1 MAETMVNQ
9 CFACDAPLAN
19 DRDDAGIVCIE
30 RFYTNIELC
39 PHCLGLAETYDGEYG
54 ETCMTRMNLASLIT
68 KSESIRKLRKQKLQ
82 QEDGRYRYYML
93 MRPPQPGAFPKGA
106 IELKDF
112 GQRVYIPEIGREAWA
127 MLVYDHKLDNETIWE
142 YELKEPG
149 I

>member
-1 MAETMVNQ
+1 MAEINER
-9 CFACDAPLAN
+9 CFACDAPIMAS
-19 DRDDAGIVCIE
+19 GIENIVSVE
-30 RFYTNIELC
+30 DFYTVVQLC
-39 PHCLGLAETYDGEYG
+39 PDCMKRVDLYEGESG
-54 ETCMTRMNLASLIT
+54 DTCITRMNLAGLIRKEET
-68 KSESIRKLRKQKLQ
+68 TRKLRQEKMQQK
-82 QEDGRYRYYML
+82 DGRYRYYML